1 MLEYDGGV
9 IKTNETS
16 LEIFASPTNENAK
29 VEIIGNEN
37 LVLGENT
44 ITIKVTSED
53 GTSTK
58 EYKVKFVREEGI
70 IEENAI
76 ENIDNIESPS
86 QGLKSILRDIWQ
98 TVKANSL
105 VLLMYLVIIVEFIQI
120 LYLYNKLKKAE
131 KGENDDIGNIDD
143 NKDSFDKYN
152 LKLNESK
159 IDEKPL
165 LDSMPQEEIETTN
178 IENDIKQ
185 ENESKFDED
194 IERKV
199 RTIWDEDRPNFL
211 EDEVSDVEPKRR
223 RGRKKIRELIQKNSK
238 IK

>member
-1 MLEYDGGV
+1 
-9 IKTNETS
+9 
-16 LEIFASPTNENAK
+16 
-29 VEIIGNEN
+29 
-37 LVLGENT
+37 
-44 ITIKVTSED
+44 
-53 GTSTK
+53 
-58 EYKVKFVREEGI
+58 
-70 IEENAI
+70 
-76 ENIDNIESPS
+76 
-86 QGLKSILRDIWQ
+86 
-98 TVKANSL
+98 
-105 VLLMYLVIIVEFIQI
+105 MYLVIIVEFIQI